1 MTSSSSDPIVSL
13 RAVHKSYRTPGF
25 GRIQVLSDLSM
36 EIPSGVNVGIMGR
49 NGAGKSTLLR
59 LIGGLEKPD
68 SGRVV
73 VSGTP
78 SPPKGLTGG
87 INPLLSGRDNAKFVC
102 RVCGLDPQDTRE
114 RIAYMEDV
122 ARIGR
127 FMDRPV
133 NTYSSG
139 MRARLNF
146 AINMA
151 FEYDL
156 YLFDELG
163 AVGDEAYRRRA
174 SAMIEERK
182 QRASFLIVSHSAQ
195 QLRRDCQA
203 GIYVADRKAEFFP
216 QLEDAIRCYEEAN
229 APPV

>member
-1 MTSSSSDPIVSL
+1 
-13 RAVHKSYRTPGF
+13 
-25 GRIQVLSDLSM
+25 M
-36 EIPSGVNVGIMGR
+36 EIPAGVNVGIMGR

-68 SGRVV
+68 SGRIQVD
-73 VSGTP
+73 GTP

-87 INPLLSGRDNAKFVC
+87 ISPVLSGRDNAKFVC
-102 RVCGLDPQDTRE
+102 RVCGLNPQESHE

-122 ARIGR
+122 ARLGN

-203 GIYVADRKAEFFP
+203 GIYVANHQAEFFP
-216 QLEDAIRCYEEAN
+216 ELEDAIRCYEEAN
-229 APPV
+229 ATPA